1 MLYDY
6 ETPSKLEII
15 TFAILPVTLMVFI
28 EMLLNY
34 VAAPMNSIFIS
45 PYLLAF
51 FVTTI
56 IMFIVLL
63 KGQIC
68 AGQYGRLIYILPF
81 VVVFSIGNFL
91 YTLGFTPKHIPM
103 IISMLT
109 SLFIPFFYWKMPED
123 QKLYR
128 TMIYLGLA
136 IAFIGVL
143 QYLIIYWI
151 ELPSLFN
158 GIRANNFA
166 QLMLGVLLA
175 GWYLIIA
182 KSRLEG
188 FLKLLVLVALILLVF
203 NYIWVTFVL
212 YQQLQIMP
220 DMPLVAYFIFFAVQ
234 FVILVMLAW
243 LLLGKSIKNPVAWT
257 TATFL
262 AMLYPFTNII

>member
-6 ETPSKLEII
+6 QTPSKLEII
-15 TFAILPVTLMVFI
+15 TFAILPVTLMLFI
-28 EMLLNY
+28 EMLLNHI
-34 VAAPMNSIFIS
+34 ASPMNSIFIS
-45 PYLLAF
+45 PYLLTF

-81 VVVFSIGNFL
+81 VMVFALGNFL
-91 YTLGFTPKHIPM
+91 YSIGFTPKHIPM
-103 IISMLT
+103 IISMLA
-109 SLFIPFFYWKMPED
+109 SLFIPFLYWKVPED
-123 QKLYR
+123 QRLYR
-128 TMIYLGLA
+128 TMLYLGLA

-188 FLKLLVLVALILLVF
+188 FLKLLVLVALIFLVF
-203 NYIWVTFVL
+203 NYIWVAFVL
-212 YQQLQIMP
+212 YQQLQVMP
-220 DMPLVAYFIFFAVQ
+220 EMQLSPYFVFFAVQ
-234 FVILVMLAW
+234 FIILIMLAW
-243 LLLGKSIKNPVAWT
+243 LLLGKSIKNPIAWT